1 MTKNQKYLEVLK
13 TFSDYVTIS
22 EWAEKVSEIYPDLL
36 KAAETQAKNQKQ
48 DTTGLREIA
57 ARISSAVSTNIF
69 NNIQIDTSQ
78 KPRKVNRGKVP
89 LNMGYLS
96 GTPETIRTSDPR
108 LRRPLLY
115 PAELRAHTLKLAFS
129 VWRARLNSIIEMVGV
144 EGFEPPTTWS
154 QTRYA
159 TRLRYTPKQEKN
171 YTIKE

>member
-1 MTKNQKYLEVLK
+1 MTVLIGNNASGKSNVLEV
-13 TFSDYVTIS
+13 IS
-22 EWAEKVSEIYPDLL
+22 AIFAGLSTAELDKLNFEFDLIYEIYDADIRL
-36 KAAETQAKNQKQ
+36 
-48 DTTGLREIA
+48 
-57 ARISSAVSTNIF
+57 S
-69 NNIQIDTSQ
+69 
-78 KPRKVNRGKVP
+78 RKLNRGKVP